1 MSPPRIFQR
10 FKPPPAIKPT
20 LDDAKKLLDISAGTN
35 RNLFIAFNLVLVT
48 ALILVLG
55 ITDEQLLLGNTVIPL
70 PFLNVPLPIS
80 AFAIV
85 VPLVVMAAHFDLLHN
100 LNEHS
105 RKLRVWVAA
114 WEAKYPRDSAQTAAM
129 NAAVSEQL
137 FPFLYDFAWL
147 HANGKGP
154 KRINAR
160 LLPGMCWALYCWA
173 PYTVLVIFFIRFADL
188 QNYIYTGWHFLL
200 ILLDVAWL
208 YGYWPRFGAKRVQNR
223 VWRWVRKVVNLPL
236 LLLGVSSLAGGWTL
250 GLFYLVQMRY
260 LQNPPCKQHLPE
272 NMGEKKEVGGH
283 FWHDTVIEATIITP
297 TP

>member
-10 FKPPPAIKPT
+10 FKPAPAIKPT

-55 ITDEQLLLGNTVIPL
+55 ITDEQLLVGNTVIPL
-70 PFLNVPLPIS
+70 LFLNVPLPIS
-80 AFAIV
+80 AFATV

-105 RKLRVWVAA
+105 RKLRAWVAA

-154 KRINAR
+154 ERVSSH

-173 PYTVLVIFFIRFADL
+173 PYTVLVIFLFGLR
-188 QNYIYTGWHFLL
+188 IYRIT
-200 ILLDVAWL
+200 
-208 YGYWPRFGAKRVQNR
+208 N
-223 VWRWVRKVVNLPL
+223 
-236 LLLGVSSLAGGWTL
+236 TL
-250 GLFYLVQMRY
+250 
-260 LQNPPCKQHLPE
+260 
-272 NMGEKKEVGGH
+272 VGI
-283 FWHDTVIEATIITP
+283 FC
-297 TP
+297 